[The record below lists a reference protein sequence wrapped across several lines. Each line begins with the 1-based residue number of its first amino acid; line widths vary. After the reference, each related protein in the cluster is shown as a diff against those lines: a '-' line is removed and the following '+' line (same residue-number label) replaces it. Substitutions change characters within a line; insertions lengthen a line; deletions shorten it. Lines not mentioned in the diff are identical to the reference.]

1 MGKKAA
7 IPENVDDDDALDMFA
22 DNLDGDAKK
31 MEETKAPTKE
41 KEDPILDEVSK
52 TRIWQILICNC
63 HTKVSWEF
71 KWKTDDAELHGPH
84 TSQKMLDWQV
94 GNLLFGFVSIFSSS
108 QESGFFD
115 AGILVRKVGTEEFRD
130 SKRIDFELYV

>member
-1 MGKKAA
+1 M
-7 IPENVDDDDALDMFA
+7 
-22 DNLDGDAKK
+22 
-31 MEETKAPTKE
+31 
-41 KEDPILDEVSK
+41 
-52 TRIWQILICNC
+52 
-63 HTKVSWEF
+63 SWEF

-84 TSQKMLDWQV
+84 SSQKMLDWQV
-94 GNLLFGFVSIFSSS
+94 GNLSFVSIVQLHFFL